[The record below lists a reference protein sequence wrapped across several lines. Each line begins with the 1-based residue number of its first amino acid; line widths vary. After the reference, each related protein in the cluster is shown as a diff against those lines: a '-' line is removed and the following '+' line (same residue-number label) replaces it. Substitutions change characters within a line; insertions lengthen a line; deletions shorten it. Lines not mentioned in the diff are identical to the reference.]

1 MRLRNITP
9 KSLFG
14 RMLAIILVPIILVQI
29 ISVTIFYERHWDWVS
44 RHMSKNL
51 AKDLGLLIDEL
62 GNTPSNDQRALSA
75 LRARQYFDIIFYW
88 LDGGI
93 LKPNQSFNIQ
103 FKNFRTA
110 LEARIKEPFY
120 LSTIDNSRQ
129 FYIDIQ
135 LANGIVR
142 MHINNKRL
150 FVPTGLTFIMW
161 SIGASVILFS
171 IAIIFLRGQVRPIL
185 RLANAAR
192 QIGFGREASNYN
204 IEGATEVR
212 IAGRAFQAMRH
223 RINKQISER
232 TSLLAG
238 VSHDLKTPLT
248 RMRLQLAMI
257 DTNQNIQMDFE
268 KELVELEKMID
279 GYLDFARN
287 DREEQMVDASLFKLL
302 QQAAKSSD
310 PNGKKIYIA
319 IPPDNLPIFPIQVQS
334 IRRALIN
341 LFTNAIRYAGKASVQ
356 IQIFDDHSE
365 IIIDDN
371 GPGIPR
377 DKREEVVLPF
387 TRLESSRN
395 SKTGGTGL
403 GLSIAKNAALTHGG
417 ELILED
423 SPLGGLRVRFLLPL

>member
-44 RHMSKNL
+44 RHMSKSL
-51 AKDLGLLIDEL
+51 AEDLGLLIDEL

-75 LRARQYFDIIFYW
+75 SRARQYFDIIFYW
-88 LDGGI
+88 LDKGI
-93 LKPNQSFNIQ
+93 LKPNQSFDLR
-103 FKNFRTA
+103 FKNFRAA
-110 LEARIKEPFY
+110 LQTRIKEPFY
-120 LSTIDNSRQ
+120 LSTIENSSQ
-129 FYIDIQ
+129 FYVDIQ

-142 MHINNKRL
+142 MNIDNKRL
-150 FVPTGLTFIMW
+150 FVPTGITFIIW
-161 SIGASVILFS
+161 SIGSSIILFS
-171 IAIIFLRGQVRPIL
+171 IAILFLRRQVRPII

-192 QIGFGREASNYN
+192 QIGFGREVSNYN
-204 IEGATEVR
+204 IEGATEIR
-212 IAGRAFQAMRH
+212 LAGRAFQAMRH

-248 RMRLQLAMI
+248 RMRLQLEML
-257 DTNQNIQMDFE
+257 DTNQDIKTDFE
-268 KELVELEKMID
+268 NELLELENMID
-279 GYLDFARN
+279 GYLEFTRN
-287 DREEQMVDASLFKLL
+287 DREEEMVDASLFKLL

-310 PNGKKIYIA
+310 PDGNYIFIA
-319 IPPDNLPIFPIQVQS
+319 SPPERLPVFPIQVQS

-341 LFTNAIRYAGKASVQ
+341 LLTNSIRYAGKTNVQ

-387 TRLESSRN
+387 TRLENSRN
-395 SKTGGTGL
+395 IKTGGTGL
-403 GLSIAKNAALTHGG
+403 GLSIAKNAALSHGG

>member
-29 ISVTIFYERHWDWVS
+29 ISVSIFYERHWDWVS

-62 GNTPSNDQRALSA
+62 GNEPSKDQRALSA
-75 LRARQYFDIIFYW
+75 VRARQYFDIIFYW
-88 LDGGI
+88 LEGGI
-93 LKPNQSFNIQ
+93 LKPNQSFNSK
-103 FKNFRTA
+103 FKNFRTS
-110 LEARIKEPFY
+110 LESQIKKPFY
-120 LSTIDNSRQ
+120 LSSIEDSRK
-129 FYIDIQ
+129 FYVDIQ

-142 MHINNKRL
+142 MNIDNKRL
-150 FVPTGLTFIMW
+150 FVPTGITFIIW
-161 SIGASVILFS
+161 SVGASVILFS

-192 QIGFGREASNYN
+192 QIGFGREVTDYN

-248 RMRLQLAMI
+248 RMRLQLAMMSNIEDIKTEFENEIIELENMI
-257 DTNQNIQMDFE
+257 DT
-268 KELVELEKMID
+268 
-279 GYLDFARN
+279 YLDFARN
-287 DREEQMVDASLFKLL
+287 DREEQMVDASIFKLL

-310 PNGKKIYIA
+310 PDGKRIHIS
-319 IPPDNLPIFPIQVQS
+319 IPPEKLPVFPIQVQS

-341 LFTNAIRYAGKASVQ
+341 LFTNAMRYAGKASAQ

-377 DKREEVVLPF
+377 DKRDEVTLPF
-387 TRLESSRN
+387 TRLDNSRN
-395 SKTGGTGL
+395 NKTGGTGL
-403 GLSIAKNAALTHGG
+403 GLSIAKNAALNHGG

-423 SPLGGLRVRFLLPL
+423 SPLGGLRIRLLLPL

>member
-1 MRLRNITP
+1 MRLRNVTP

-29 ISVTIFYERHWDWVS
+29 ISVSIFYERHWDWVS
-44 RHMSKNL
+44 RHMSKSL
-51 AKDLGLLIDEL
+51 AEDLGLLIDEL

-75 LRARQYFDIIFYW
+75 SRARQYFDIIFYW
-88 LDGGI
+88 LDKGI
-93 LKPNQSFNIQ
+93 LKPNQSFDLR
-103 FKNFRTA
+103 FKNFRAA
-110 LEARIKEPFY
+110 LQTRIKEPFY
-120 LSTIDNSRQ
+120 LSTIENSSQ
-129 FYIDIQ
+129 FYVDIQ

-142 MHINNKRL
+142 MNIDNKRL
-150 FVPTGLTFIMW
+150 FVPTGTTFIIW
-161 SIGASVILFS
+161 SVGSSIILFS
-171 IAIIFLRGQVRPIL
+171 IAIIFLRRQVRPII

-192 QIGFGREASNYN
+192 QIGFGREVSNYN
-204 IEGATEVR
+204 IEGATEIR
-212 IAGRAFQAMRH
+212 LAGRAFQSMRH

-248 RMRLQLAMI
+248 RMRLQLEML
-257 DTNQNIQMDFE
+257 DSNQDIKKDFE
-268 KELVELEKMID
+268 NELLELENMID
-279 GYLDFARN
+279 GYLEFARN
-287 DREEQMVDASLFKLL
+287 EREEEMVDASLFKLL

-310 PNGKKIYIA
+310 PDGKYIFIA
-319 IPPDNLPIFPIQVQS
+319 SPPEKLPIFPIQVQS

-341 LFTNAIRYAGKASVQ
+341 LLTNSTRYAGKTNVQ

-377 DKREEVVLPF
+377 DKRDEVVLPF
-387 TRLESSRN
+387 IRLENSRN
-395 SKTGGTGL
+395 TKTGGTGL
-403 GLSIAKNAALTHGG
+403 GLSIAKNAALSHGG

>member
-1 MRLRNITP
+1 MRLRDITP

-29 ISVTIFYERHWDWVS
+29 ISVSIFYERHWDWVS

-62 GNTPSNDQRALSA
+62 GNEPSKDQRALSDI
-75 LRARQYFDIIFYW
+75 RARQYFDIIFYW
-88 LDGGI
+88 LEGGI
-93 LKPNQSFNIQ
+93 LQPNQAIQ
-103 FKNFRTA
+103 PEFKNFRDS

-120 LSTIDNSRQ
+120 LSSLENSTQ
-129 FYIDIQ
+129 FYVDIQ
-135 LANGIVR
+135 LGNGIVR
-142 MHINNKRL
+142 MHIDNKRL
-150 FVPTGLTFIMW
+150 FVPTGITFIMW
-161 SIGASVILFS
+161 SVGASVILFS

-192 QIGFGREASNYN
+192 QIGFGRDVENFN

-248 RMRLQLAMI
+248 RMRLQLAVME
-257 DTNQNIQMDFE
+257 IQDETKVEFE
-268 KELVELEKMID
+268 QELKELEQMID
-279 GYLDFARN
+279 GYLEFARD

-302 QQAAKSSD
+302 QQAVKSSD
-310 PNGKKIYIA
+310 PSGKKINILV
-319 IPPDNLPIFPIQVQS
+319 PDDNIPIFPIQVQS

-341 LFTNAIRYAGKASVQ
+341 LLTNAIRYAGKATAQ

-377 DKREEVVLPF
+377 DKRDEVILPF
-387 TRLESSRN
+387 TRLENSRN

-403 GLSIAKNAALTHGG
+403 GLSIAKNSALNHGG

-423 SPLGGLRVRFLLPL
+423 SPLGGLRVRLLLPL

>member
-1 MRLRNITP
+1 MRLRNVTP

-29 ISVTIFYERHWDWVS
+29 ISVSIFYERHWDWVS
-44 RHMSKNL
+44 RHMSKSL
-51 AKDLGLLIDEL
+51 AEDLGLLIDEL

-75 LRARQYFDIIFYW
+75 SRARQYFDIIFYW
-88 LDGGI
+88 LDKGI
-93 LKPNQSFNIQ
+93 LKPNQSFDLR
-103 FKNFRTA
+103 FKNFRAA
-110 LEARIKEPFY
+110 LQTRIKEPFY
-120 LSTIDNSRQ
+120 LSTIENSSQ
-129 FYIDIQ
+129 FYVDIQ

-142 MHINNKRL
+142 MNIDNKRL
-150 FVPTGLTFIMW
+150 FVPTGITFIIW
-161 SIGASVILFS
+161 SIGSSIILFS
-171 IAIIFLRGQVRPIL
+171 IAILFLRRQVRPII

-192 QIGFGREASNYN
+192 QIGFGREVSNFN
-204 IEGATEVR
+204 IEGATEIR
-212 IAGRAFQAMRH
+212 LAGRAFQAMRH

-248 RMRLQLAMI
+248 RMRLQLEML
-257 DTNQNIQMDFE
+257 DSNQDIKTDFE
-268 KELVELEKMID
+268 NELLELENMID
-279 GYLDFARN
+279 GYLEFTRN
-287 DREEQMVDASLFKLL
+287 DREEEMVDASLFKLL

-310 PNGKKIYIA
+310 PDGKYIFIA
-319 IPPDNLPIFPIQVQS
+319 SPPERLPVFPIQVQS

-341 LFTNAIRYAGKASVQ
+341 LLTNSIRYAGKTNVQ

-387 TRLESSRN
+387 TRLENSRN
-395 SKTGGTGL
+395 IKTGGTGL
-403 GLSIAKNAALTHGG
+403 GLSIAKNAALSHGG

>member
-29 ISVTIFYERHWDWVS
+29 ISVSIFYERHWDWVS

-62 GNTPSNDQRALSA
+62 GNEPSKDQRALSA
-75 LRARQYFDIIFYW
+75 VRARQYFDIIFYW
-88 LDGGI
+88 LEGGI
-93 LKPNQSFNIQ
+93 LQPNQSFNSK
-103 FKNFRTA
+103 FKNFRIS
-110 LEARIKEPFY
+110 LETRIKEPFY
-120 LSTIDNSRQ
+120 LSTIDDSRQ
-129 FYIDIQ
+129 FYVDIQ

-142 MHINNKRL
+142 MNIDNKRL
-150 FVPTGLTFIMW
+150 FVPTGITFIIW
-161 SIGASVILFS
+161 SVGASVILFS

-192 QIGFGREASNYN
+192 QIGFGREVSNYN

-238 VSHDLKTPLT
+238 VGHDLKTPLT
-248 RMRLQLAMI
+248 RMRLQLAMM
-257 DTNQNIQMDFE
+257 NNIEDIKIDFE
-268 KELVELEKMID
+268 NEIIELENMID
-279 GYLDFARN
+279 AYLDFARN

-310 PNGKKIYIA
+310 PEGKKIYIS
-319 IPPDNLPIFPIQVQS
+319 IPPENLQVFPIQVQS

-341 LFTNAIRYAGKASVQ
+341 LFTNAIRYAGKANAQ

-377 DKREEVVLPF
+377 DKRDEVILPF
-387 TRLESSRN
+387 TRLDNSRN
-395 SKTGGTGL
+395 NKTGGTGL
-403 GLSIAKNAALTHGG
+403 GLSIAKNAALNHGG

-423 SPLGGLRVRFLLPL
+423 SPLGGLRVRLLLPL

>member
-1 MRLRNITP
+1 MRLRDITP

-29 ISVTIFYERHWDWVS
+29 ISVIIFYERHWDWVS

-51 AKDLGLLIDEL
+51 AKDVGLLIDEL
-62 GNTPSNDQRALSA
+62 GNKPSKDQRALSA
-75 LRARQYFDIIFYW
+75 IRARQYFDIIFYW
-88 LDGGI
+88 LEGGI
-93 LKPNQSFNIQ
+93 LQPNQIIEPQ
-103 FKNFRTA
+103 FKNFRNS
-110 LEARIKEPFY
+110 LQARIKEPFY
-120 LSTIDNSRQ
+120 LSTLENSRQ
-129 FYIDIQ
+129 FYVDIQ
-135 LANGIVR
+135 LGNGIVR
-142 MHINNKRL
+142 MHIDDKRL
-150 FVPTGLTFIMW
+150 FVPTALTFIMW

-192 QIGFGREASNYN
+192 QIGFGRDVDSFSV
-204 IEGATEVR
+204 EGATEVR

-232 TSLLAG
+232 TALLAG

-248 RMRLQLAMI
+248 RMRLQLAVMEI
-257 DTNQNIQMDFE
+257 QNDTKIEFE
-268 KELVELEKMID
+268 KELKELEEMID
-279 GYLDFARN
+279 GYLEFARD

-302 QQAAKSSD
+302 QQASKTSD
-310 PNGKKIYIA
+310 PSGDKINIL
-319 IPPDNLPIFPIQVQS
+319 PPNNNIPIFPIQVQS

-341 LFTNAIRYAGKASVQ
+341 LLTNAIRYAGKATAQ

-365 IIIDDN
+365 VIIDDN

-377 DKREEVVLPF
+377 DKRAEVVLPF
-387 TRLESSRN
+387 TRLENSRN

-403 GLSIAKNAALTHGG
+403 GLSIAKNSALNHGG

-423 SPLGGLRVRFLLPL
+423 SPLGGLRVRLLLPL

>member
-1 MRLRNITP
+1 MRLRNVTP

-29 ISVTIFYERHWDWVS
+29 ISVSIFYERHWDWVS

-51 AKDLGLLIDEL
+51 AEDLGLLIDEL

-75 LRARQYFDIIFYW
+75 SRARQYFDIIFYW
-88 LDGGI
+88 LDKGI
-93 LKPNQSFNIQ
+93 LKPNQSFDLR
-103 FKNFRTA
+103 FKNFRAA
-110 LEARIKEPFY
+110 LQTRIKEPFY
-120 LSTIDNSRQ
+120 LSTIENSSQ
-129 FYIDIQ
+129 FYVDIQ

-142 MHINNKRL
+142 MNIDNKRL
-150 FVPTGLTFIMW
+150 FVPTGITFIIW
-161 SIGASVILFS
+161 SIGSSIILFS
-171 IAIIFLRGQVRPIL
+171 IAILFLRRQVRPII

-192 QIGFGREASNYN
+192 QIGFGREVSNYN
-204 IEGATEVR
+204 IEGATEIR
-212 IAGRAFQAMRH
+212 LAGRAFQAMRH

-248 RMRLQLAMI
+248 RMRLQLEML
-257 DTNQNIQMDFE
+257 DTNQDIKTDFE
-268 KELVELEKMID
+268 NELLELENMID
-279 GYLDFARN
+279 GYLEFTRN
-287 DREEQMVDASLFKLL
+287 DREEEMVDASLFKLL

-310 PNGKKIYIA
+310 PDGNYIFIA
-319 IPPDNLPIFPIQVQS
+319 SPPERLPVFPIQVQS

-341 LFTNAIRYAGKASVQ
+341 LLTNSIRYAGKTNVQ

-387 TRLESSRN
+387 TRLENSRN
-395 SKTGGTGL
+395 IKTGGTGL
-403 GLSIAKNAALTHGG
+403 GLSIAKNAALSHGG

-423 SPLGGLRVRFLLPL
+423 SPFGGLRVRFLLPL

>member
-1 MRLRNITP
+1 MRLRNVTP

-29 ISVTIFYERHWDWVS
+29 ISVSIFYERHWDWVS
-44 RHMSKNL
+44 RHMSKSL
-51 AKDLGLLIDEL
+51 AEDLGLLIDEL

-75 LRARQYFDIIFYW
+75 SRARQYFDIIFYW
-88 LDGGI
+88 LDKGI
-93 LKPNQSFNIQ
+93 LKPNQSFDLR
-103 FKNFRTA
+103 FKNFRAA
-110 LEARIKEPFY
+110 LQTRIKEPFY
-120 LSTIDNSRQ
+120 LSTIENSSQ
-129 FYIDIQ
+129 FYVDIQ

-142 MHINNKRL
+142 MNIDNKRL
-150 FVPTGLTFIMW
+150 FVPTGITFIIW
-161 SIGASVILFS
+161 SIGSSIILFS
-171 IAIIFLRGQVRPIL
+171 IAILFLRRQVRPII

-192 QIGFGREASNYN
+192 QIGFGREVSNYN
-204 IEGATEVR
+204 IEGATEIR
-212 IAGRAFQAMRH
+212 LAGRAFQAMRH

-248 RMRLQLAMI
+248 RMRLQLEML
-257 DTNQNIQMDFE
+257 DTNQDIKTDFE
-268 KELVELEKMID
+268 NELLELENMID
-279 GYLDFARN
+279 GYLEFTRN
-287 DREEQMVDASLFKLL
+287 DREEEMVDASLFKLL

-310 PNGKKIYIA
+310 PDGNYIF
-319 IPPDNLPIFPIQVQS
+319 ITSPPERLPVFPIQVQS

-341 LFTNAIRYAGKASVQ
+341 LLTNSIRYAGKTNVQ

-387 TRLESSRN
+387 TRLENSRN
-395 SKTGGTGL
+395 IKTGGTGL
-403 GLSIAKNAALTHGG
+403 GLSIAKNAALSHGG

>member
-1 MRLRNITP
+1 MRLRDITP

-29 ISVTIFYERHWDWVS
+29 ISVSIFYERHWDWVS

-62 GNTPSNDQRALSA
+62 GNEPSKDQRALSA
-75 LRARQYFDIIFYW
+75 IRARQYFDIIFYW

-93 LKPNQSFNIQ
+93 LQPNQIIEPQ
-103 FKNFRTA
+103 FKNFRNS
-110 LEARIKEPFY
+110 LQARIKEPFY
-120 LSTIDNSRQ
+120 LSTIENSRQ
-129 FYIDIQ
+129 FYVDIQ
-135 LANGIVR
+135 LGNGIVR
-142 MHINNKRL
+142 MNIDNKRL
-150 FVPTGLTFIMW
+150 FVPTGITFIMW

-171 IAIIFLRGQVRPIL
+171 IAIIFLRGQVMPIL

-192 QIGFGREASNYN
+192 QIGFGRDVDSFS

-248 RMRLQLAMI
+248 RMRLQLAVMEI
-257 DTNQNIQMDFE
+257 EDDTKIEFE
-268 KELVELEKMID
+268 KELLELEEMID
-279 GYLDFARN
+279 GYLEFARD

-302 QQAAKSSD
+302 QQASITSD
-310 PNGKKIYIA
+310 PSGDKINIL
-319 IPPDNLPIFPIQVQS
+319 PPNDNIPIFPIQVQS
-334 IRRALIN
+334 IRRALTN
-341 LFTNAIRYAGKASVQ
+341 LLTNAIRYAGKATAQ

-377 DKREEVVLPF
+377 DKRAEVILPF
-387 TRLESSRN
+387 TRLENSRN

-403 GLSIAKNAALTHGG
+403 GLSIAKNSALNHGG

-423 SPLGGLRVRFLLPL
+423 SPLGGLRVRLLLPL

>member
-1 MRLRNITP
+1 MRLRDITP

-29 ISVTIFYERHWDWVS
+29 ISVIIFYERHWDWVS

-51 AKDLGLLIDEL
+51 AKDVGLLIDEL
-62 GNTPSNDQRALSA
+62 GNEPSKDQRALSA
-75 LRARQYFDIIFYW
+75 IRARQYFDIIFYW
-88 LDGGI
+88 LEGGI
-93 LKPNQSFNIQ
+93 LQPNQIIEPQ
-103 FKNFRTA
+103 FKNFRNS
-110 LEARIKEPFY
+110 LQARIKEPFY
-120 LSTIDNSRQ
+120 LSTLENSRQ
-129 FYIDIQ
+129 FYVDIQ
-135 LANGIVR
+135 LGNGIVR
-142 MHINNKRL
+142 MHIDDKRL
-150 FVPTGLTFIMW
+150 FVPTALTFIMW

-192 QIGFGREASNYN
+192 QIGFGRDVDSFSV
-204 IEGATEVR
+204 EGATEVR

-232 TSLLAG
+232 TALLAG

-248 RMRLQLAMI
+248 RMRLQLAVMEI
-257 DTNQNIQMDFE
+257 QNDTKIEFE
-268 KELVELEKMID
+268 KELKELEEMID
-279 GYLDFARN
+279 GYLEFARD

-302 QQAAKSSD
+302 QQASKTSD
-310 PNGKKIYIA
+310 PTGDKINILPPNNN
-319 IPPDNLPIFPIQVQS
+319 IPVFPVQVQS

-341 LFTNAIRYAGKASVQ
+341 LLTNAIRYAGKATAQ

-365 IIIDDN
+365 VIIDDN

-377 DKREEVVLPF
+377 DKRAEVILPF
-387 TRLESSRN
+387 TRLENSRN

-403 GLSIAKNAALTHGG
+403 GLSIAKNSALNHGG

-423 SPLGGLRVRFLLPL
+423 SPLGGLRVRLLLPL

>member
-1 MRLRNITP
+1 MRLRDITP

-29 ISVTIFYERHWDWVS
+29 ISVIIFYERHWDWVS

-51 AKDLGLLIDEL
+51 AKDVGLLIDEL
-62 GNTPSNDQRALSA
+62 GNEPSKDQRALSA
-75 LRARQYFDIIFYW
+75 IRARQYFDIIFYW
-88 LDGGI
+88 LEGGI
-93 LKPNQSFNIQ
+93 LQPNQVIEPQ
-103 FKNFRTA
+103 FINFRNS
-110 LEARIKEPFY
+110 LQARIREPFY
-120 LSTIDNSRQ
+120 LSTLENSRQ
-129 FYIDIQ
+129 FYVDIQ
-135 LANGIVR
+135 LGNGIVR
-142 MHINNKRL
+142 MHIDDKRL
-150 FVPTGLTFIMW
+150 FVPTALTFIMW

-192 QIGFGREASNYN
+192 QIGFGRDVDSFSV
-204 IEGATEVR
+204 EGATEVR

-232 TSLLAG
+232 TALLAG

-248 RMRLQLAMI
+248 RMRLQLAVMEI
-257 DTNQNIQMDFE
+257 QNDTKIEFE
-268 KELVELEKMID
+268 KELKELEEMID
-279 GYLDFARN
+279 GYLEFARD

-302 QQAAKSSD
+302 QQASKTSD
-310 PNGKKIYIA
+310 PSGEKINIL
-319 IPPDNLPIFPIQVQS
+319 PPNNNIPIFPVQVQS

-341 LFTNAIRYAGKASVQ
+341 LLTNAIRYAGKATAQ

-365 IIIDDN
+365 VIIDDN

-377 DKREEVVLPF
+377 DKRAEVVLPF
-387 TRLESSRN
+387 TRLENSRN

-403 GLSIAKNAALTHGG
+403 GLSIAKNSALNHGG

-423 SPLGGLRVRFLLPL
+423 SPLGGLRVRLLLPL

>member
-1 MRLRNITP
+1 MRLRNVTP

-29 ISVTIFYERHWDWVS
+29 ISVSIFYERHWDWVS
-44 RHMSKNL
+44 RHMSKSL
-51 AKDLGLLIDEL
+51 AEDLGLLIDEL

-75 LRARQYFDIIFYW
+75 SRARQYFDIIFYW
-88 LDGGI
+88 LDKGI
-93 LKPNQSFNIQ
+93 LKPNQSFDIR
-103 FKNFRTA
+103 FKNFRAA
-110 LEARIKEPFY
+110 LQTRIKEPFY
-120 LSTIDNSRQ
+120 LSTIENSSQ
-129 FYIDIQ
+129 FYVDIQ

-142 MHINNKRL
+142 MNIDNKRL
-150 FVPTGLTFIMW
+150 FVPTGITFIIW
-161 SIGASVILFS
+161 SIGSSIILFS
-171 IAIIFLRGQVRPIL
+171 IAILFLRRQVRPII

-192 QIGFGREASNYN
+192 QIGFGREVSNYN
-204 IEGATEVR
+204 IEGATEIR
-212 IAGRAFQAMRH
+212 LAGRAFQAMRH

-248 RMRLQLAMI
+248 RMRLQLEML
-257 DTNQNIQMDFE
+257 DTNQDIKTDFE
-268 KELVELEKMID
+268 NELLELENMID
-279 GYLDFARN
+279 GYLEFTRN
-287 DREEQMVDASLFKLL
+287 DREEEMVDASLFKLL

-310 PNGKKIYIA
+310 PDGNYIFIA
-319 IPPDNLPIFPIQVQS
+319 SPPERLPVFPIQVQS

-341 LFTNAIRYAGKASVQ
+341 LLTNSIRYAGKTNVQ

-387 TRLESSRN
+387 TRLENSRN
-395 SKTGGTGL
+395 IKTGGTGL
-403 GLSIAKNAALTHGG
+403 GLSIAKNAALSHGG

>member
-1 MRLRNITP
+1 MRLRDITP

-29 ISVTIFYERHWDWVS
+29 ISVSIFYERHWDWVS

-62 GNTPSNDQRALSA
+62 GNEPSKDQRALSA
-75 LRARQYFDIIFYW
+75 IRARQYFDIIFYW
-88 LDGGI
+88 LEGGI
-93 LKPNQSFNIQ
+93 LQPNQIIEPQ
-103 FKNFRTA
+103 FKNFRNS
-110 LEARIKEPFY
+110 LQARIKEPFY
-120 LSTIDNSRQ
+120 LSTIENSRQ
-129 FYIDIQ
+129 FYVDIQ
-135 LANGIVR
+135 LGNGIVR
-142 MHINNKRL
+142 MNIDNKRL
-150 FVPTGLTFIMW
+150 FVPTGITFIMW

-192 QIGFGREASNYN
+192 QIGFGRDVDSFS
-204 IEGATEVR
+204 IEGATEIR

-248 RMRLQLAMI
+248 RMRLQLAVVEI
-257 DTNQNIQMDFE
+257 EDDTKIEFE
-268 KELVELEKMID
+268 KELLELEEMID
-279 GYLDFARN
+279 GYLEFARD

-302 QQAAKSSD
+302 QQASITSD
-310 PNGKKIYIA
+310 PSGDKINIL
-319 IPPDNLPIFPIQVQS
+319 PPNDNIPIFPIQVQS
-334 IRRALIN
+334 IRRALTN
-341 LFTNAIRYAGKASVQ
+341 LLTNAIRYAGKATAQ

-377 DKREEVVLPF
+377 DKRAEVILPF
-387 TRLESSRN
+387 TRLENSRN

-403 GLSIAKNAALTHGG
+403 GLSIAKNSALNHGG

-423 SPLGGLRVRFLLPL
+423 SPLGGLRVRLLLPL

>member
-129 FYIDIQ
+129 FYVDIQ

-142 MHINNKRL
+142 MNINNKRL

-192 QIGFGREASNYN
+192 QIGFGREVSNYN

-257 DTNQNIQMDFE
+257 DTDQNIQVDFE
-268 KELVELEKMID
+268 NELIELEKMID
-279 GYLDFARN
+279 GYLEFARN
-287 DREEQMVDASLFKLL
+287 EREEQMVDASLFKLL

-310 PNGKKIYIA
+310 PDGQKIYIA
-319 IPPDNLPIFPIQVQS
+319 IPPDNLPVFPIQVQS

-341 LFTNAIRYAGKASVQ
+341 LFTNAIRYAGTANVQ
-356 IQIFDDHSE
+356 IQVFDDHSE

>member
-1 MRLRNITP
+1 MRLRDITP

-29 ISVTIFYERHWDWVS
+29 ISVIIFYERHWDWVS

-51 AKDLGLLIDEL
+51 AKDVGLLIDEL
-62 GNTPSNDQRALSA
+62 GNEPSKDQRALSA
-75 LRARQYFDIIFYW
+75 IRARQYFDIIFYW

-93 LKPNQSFNIQ
+93 LQPNQIIEPE
-103 FKNFRTA
+103 FKNFRNS
-110 LEARIKEPFY
+110 LQARIKEPFY
-120 LSTIDNSRQ
+120 LSTLENSRQ
-129 FYIDIQ
+129 FYVDIQ
-135 LANGIVR
+135 LGNGIVR
-142 MHINNKRL
+142 MHIDNKRL
-150 FVPTGLTFIMW
+150 FVPTALTFIMW

-171 IAIIFLRGQVRPIL
+171 IAIIFLRRQVRPIL

-192 QIGFGREASNYN
+192 QIGFGRDVDSFSV
-204 IEGATEVR
+204 EGATEVR

-232 TSLLAG
+232 TALLAG

-248 RMRLQLAMI
+248 RMRLQLAVMEI
-257 DTNQNIQMDFE
+257 QNNTKIEFE
-268 KELVELEKMID
+268 NELKVLEEMID
-279 GYLDFARN
+279 GYLEFARD
-287 DREEQMVDASLFKLL
+287 DREEQMVDASIFKLL
-302 QQAAKSSD
+302 QQASKTSD
-310 PNGKKIYIA
+310 PSGDKINIL
-319 IPPDNLPIFPIQVQS
+319 PPNNNIPIFPVQVQS
-334 IRRALIN
+334 IRRALTN
-341 LFTNAIRYAGKASVQ
+341 LLTNAIRYAGKATAQ

-377 DKREEVVLPF
+377 DKRAEVILPF
-387 TRLESSRN
+387 TRLENSRN

-403 GLSIAKNAALTHGG
+403 GLSIANNSALNHGG

-423 SPLGGLRVRFLLPL
+423 SPLGGLRVRLLLPL

>member
-1 MRLRNITP
+1 MRLRDITP

-29 ISVTIFYERHWDWVS
+29 ISVSIFYERHWDWVS

-62 GNTPSNDQRALSA
+62 GNEPSKDQRALSA
-75 LRARQYFDIIFYW
+75 IRARQYFDIIFYW
-88 LDGGI
+88 LEGGI
-93 LKPNQSFNIQ
+93 LQPNQIIEPQ
-103 FKNFRTA
+103 FKNFRNS
-110 LEARIKEPFY
+110 LQARIKEPFY
-120 LSTIDNSRQ
+120 LSTIENSRQ
-129 FYIDIQ
+129 FYVDIQ
-135 LANGIVR
+135 LGNGIVR
-142 MHINNKRL
+142 MNIDNKRL
-150 FVPTGLTFIMW
+150 FVPTGITFIMW

-192 QIGFGREASNYN
+192 QIGFGRDVDSFS
-204 IEGATEVR
+204 IEGATEIR

-248 RMRLQLAMI
+248 RMRLQLAVI
-257 DTNQNIQMDFE
+257 EIEDDAKIEFE
-268 KELVELEKMID
+268 KELLELEEMID
-279 GYLDFARN
+279 GYLEFARD

-302 QQAAKSSD
+302 QQASITSD
-310 PNGKKIYIA
+310 PSGDKINIL
-319 IPPDNLPIFPIQVQS
+319 PPNDNIPIFPIQVQS
-334 IRRALIN
+334 IRRALTN
-341 LFTNAIRYAGKASVQ
+341 LLTNAIRYAGKATAQ

-377 DKREEVVLPF
+377 DKRAEVILPF
-387 TRLESSRN
+387 TRLENSRN

-403 GLSIAKNAALTHGG
+403 GLSIAKNSALNHGG

-423 SPLGGLRVRFLLPL
+423 SPLGGLRVRLLLPL

>member
-1 MRLRNITP
+1 
-9 KSLFG
+9 
-14 RMLAIILVPIILVQI
+14 
-29 ISVTIFYERHWDWVS
+29 
-44 RHMSKNL
+44 
-51 AKDLGLLIDEL
+51 
-62 GNTPSNDQRALSA
+62 
-75 LRARQYFDIIFYW
+75 
-88 LDGGI
+88 
-93 LKPNQSFNIQ
+93 
-103 FKNFRTA
+103 
-110 LEARIKEPFY
+110 
-120 LSTIDNSRQ
+120 
-129 FYIDIQ
+129 
-135 LANGIVR
+135 
-142 MHINNKRL
+142 
-150 FVPTGLTFIMW
+150 MW
-161 SIGASVILFS
+161 SVGASVILFS

-192 QIGFGREASNYN
+192 QIGFGREVTDYN

-248 RMRLQLAMI
+248 RMRLQLAMMS
-257 DTNQNIQMDFE
+257 NIEDIKTEFE
-268 KELVELEKMID
+268 NEIIELENMID
-279 GYLDFARN
+279 AYLDFARN

-310 PNGKKIYIA
+310 PDGKQIHIS
-319 IPPDNLPIFPIQVQS
+319 IPPENLPVFPIQVQS

-341 LFTNAIRYAGKASVQ
+341 LFTNAIRYAGKASAQ

-387 TRLESSRN
+387 TRLDNSRN
-395 SKTGGTGL
+395 NKTGGTGL
-403 GLSIAKNAALTHGG
+403 GLSIAKNAVLNHGG

-423 SPLGGLRVRFLLPL
+423 SPLGGLRIRLLLPL

>member
-44 RHMSKNL
+44 RHMSENL

-93 LKPNQSFNIQ
+93 LKPNQSFNIR
-103 FKNFRTA
+103 FKNFRKA

-257 DTNQNIQMDFE
+257 DTNQNIQIDFE

>member
-1 MRLRNITP
+1 MRLRNVTP

-29 ISVTIFYERHWDWVS
+29 ISVSIFYERHWDWVS
-44 RHMSKNL
+44 RHMSKSL
-51 AKDLGLLIDEL
+51 AEDLGLLIDEL

-75 LRARQYFDIIFYW
+75 SRARQYFDIIFYW
-88 LDGGI
+88 LDKGI
-93 LKPNQSFNIQ
+93 LKPNQSFDLR
-103 FKNFRTA
+103 FKNFRAA
-110 LEARIKEPFY
+110 LQTRIKEPFY
-120 LSTIDNSRQ
+120 LSTIENSSQ
-129 FYIDIQ
+129 FYVDIQ

-142 MHINNKRL
+142 MNIDNKRL
-150 FVPTGLTFIMW
+150 FVPTGITFIIW
-161 SIGASVILFS
+161 SIGSSIILFS
-171 IAIIFLRGQVRPIL
+171 IAILFLRRQVRPII

-192 QIGFGREASNYN
+192 QIGFGREVSNYN
-204 IEGATEVR
+204 IEGATEIR
-212 IAGRAFQAMRH
+212 LAGRAFQAMRH

-248 RMRLQLAMI
+248 RMRLQLEML
-257 DTNQNIQMDFE
+257 DSNQDIKTDFE
-268 KELVELEKMID
+268 NELLELENMID
-279 GYLDFARN
+279 GYLEFTRN
-287 DREEQMVDASLFKLL
+287 DREEEMVDASLFKLL

-310 PNGKKIYIA
+310 PDGNYIFIA
-319 IPPDNLPIFPIQVQS
+319 SPPERLPIFPIQVQS

-341 LFTNAIRYAGKASVQ
+341 LLTNSIRYAGKTNVQ

-387 TRLESSRN
+387 TRLENSRN
-395 SKTGGTGL
+395 IKTGGTGL
-403 GLSIAKNAALTHGG
+403 GLSIAKNAALSHGG

>member
-1 MRLRNITP
+1 MRLRDITP

-29 ISVTIFYERHWDWVS
+29 ISVSIFYERHWDWVS

-62 GNTPSNDQRALSA
+62 GNEPSKDQRALSA
-75 LRARQYFDIIFYW
+75 IRARQYFDIIFYW
-88 LDGGI
+88 LEGGI
-93 LKPNQSFNIQ
+93 LQPNQTIEPQ
-103 FKNFRTA
+103 FKNFRNS
-110 LEARIKEPFY
+110 LQARIKEPFY
-120 LSTIDNSRQ
+120 LSTIENSRQ
-129 FYIDIQ
+129 FYVDIQ
-135 LANGIVR
+135 LGNGIVR
-142 MHINNKRL
+142 MNIDNKRL
-150 FVPTGLTFIMW
+150 FVPTGITFIMW

-192 QIGFGREASNYN
+192 QIGFGRDVDNFN

-212 IAGRAFQAMRH
+212 IAGRAFQAMKH

-248 RMRLQLAMI
+248 RMRLQLAIMEI
-257 DTNQNIQMDFE
+257 NYDTKVEFE
-268 KELVELEKMID
+268 KELLELEEMID
-279 GYLDFARN
+279 GYLQFARD

-302 QQAAKSSD
+302 QQASKTSD
-310 PNGKKIYIA
+310 PSGDKINI
-319 IPPDNLPIFPIQVQS
+319 IPPNDNIPIFPIQVQS
-334 IRRALIN
+334 IRRALTN
-341 LFTNAIRYAGKASVQ
+341 LLTNAIRYAGKATAQ

-377 DKREEVVLPF
+377 DKRAEVILPF
-387 TRLESSRN
+387 TRLENSRN

-403 GLSIAKNAALTHGG
+403 GLSIAKNSALNHGG

-423 SPLGGLRVRFLLPL
+423 SPLGGLRVRLLLPL

>member
-75 LRARQYFDIIFYW
+75 VRARQYFDIIFYW

-93 LKPNQSFNIQ
+93 LKPNQSFNIR
-103 FKNFRTA
+103 FKSFRTA
-110 LEARIKEPFY
+110 LETRIKEPFY

-129 FYIDIQ
+129 FYVDIQ

-150 FVPTGLTFIMW
+150 FVPTGITFIMW
-161 SIGASVILFS
+161 SVGASVILFS

-192 QIGFGREASNYN
+192 QIGFGREVSNYN
-204 IEGATEVR
+204 VEGATEVR

-257 DTNQNIQMDFE
+257 ETNQNIQVDFE
-268 KELVELEKMID
+268 NELVELEKMID
-279 GYLDFARN
+279 GYLEFARN
-287 DREEQMVDASLFKLL
+287 EREEQMVDASLFKLL

-310 PNGKKIYIA
+310 PDGKKIFIA
-319 IPPDNLPIFPIQVQS
+319 IPPDNLPVFPIQVQS

-341 LFTNAIRYAGKASVQ
+341 LFTNAIRYAGKANVK

>member
-1 MRLRNITP
+1 MRLRDITP

-29 ISVTIFYERHWDWVS
+29 ISVSIFYERHWDWVS

-62 GNTPSNDQRALSA
+62 GNEPSKDQRALSA
-75 LRARQYFDIIFYW
+75 IRARQYFDIIFYW
-88 LDGGI
+88 LEGGI
-93 LKPNQSFNIQ
+93 LQPNQIIEPQ
-103 FKNFRTA
+103 FKNFRNS
-110 LEARIKEPFY
+110 LQARIKEPFY
-120 LSTIDNSRQ
+120 LSTIENSRQ
-129 FYIDIQ
+129 FYVDIQ
-135 LANGIVR
+135 LGNGIVR
-142 MHINNKRL
+142 MNIDNKRL
-150 FVPTGLTFIMW
+150 FVPTGITFIMW

-192 QIGFGREASNYN
+192 QIGFGRDVDSFSV
-204 IEGATEVR
+204 EGATEVR

-248 RMRLQLAMI
+248 RMRLQLAVI
-257 DTNQNIQMDFE
+257 EIEDDTKIEFE
-268 KELVELEKMID
+268 KELLELEEMID
-279 GYLDFARN
+279 GYLEFARD

-302 QQAAKSSD
+302 QQASITSD
-310 PNGKKIYIA
+310 PSGDKINIL
-319 IPPDNLPIFPIQVQS
+319 PPNDNIPIFPIQVQS
-334 IRRALIN
+334 IRRALTN
-341 LFTNAIRYAGKASVQ
+341 LLTNAIRYAGKATAQ

-377 DKREEVVLPF
+377 DKRAEVILPF
-387 TRLESSRN
+387 TRLENSRN

-403 GLSIAKNAALTHGG
+403 GLSIAKNSALNHGG

-423 SPLGGLRVRFLLPL
+423 SPLGGLRVRLLLPL

>member
-1 MRLRNITP
+1 MNI
-9 KSLFG
+9 
-14 RMLAIILVPIILVQI
+14 
-29 ISVTIFYERHWDWVS
+29 D
-44 RHMSKNL
+44 
-51 AKDLGLLIDEL
+51 
-62 GNTPSNDQRALSA
+62 
-75 LRARQYFDIIFYW
+75 
-88 LDGGI
+88 
-93 LKPNQSFNIQ
+93 
-103 FKNFRTA
+103 
-110 LEARIKEPFY
+110 
-120 LSTIDNSRQ
+120 
-129 FYIDIQ
+129 
-135 LANGIVR
+135 
-142 MHINNKRL
+142 NKRL
-150 FVPTGLTFIMW
+150 FVPTGITFIMW
-161 SIGASVILFS
+161 SVGASVILFS

-192 QIGFGREASNYN
+192 QIGFGREVSNYN

-248 RMRLQLAMI
+248 RMRLQLAMM
-257 DTNQNIQMDFE
+257 DNIEDIKVDFE
-268 KELVELEKMID
+268 NEIIELENMID
-279 GYLDFARN
+279 AYLDFARN

-310 PNGKKIYIA
+310 PDGKKIHID
-319 IPPDNLPIFPIQVQS
+319 IPPENLAVFPIQVQS

-341 LFTNAIRYAGKASVQ
+341 LFTNAIRYAGKANAQ

-377 DKREEVVLPF
+377 DKRDEVVLPF
-387 TRLESSRN
+387 TRLDNSRN
-395 SKTGGTGL
+395 NKTGGTGL
-403 GLSIAKNAALTHGG
+403 GLSIAKNAALNHGG

-423 SPLGGLRVRFLLPL
+423 SPLGGLRVRLLLPL

>member
-75 LRARQYFDIIFYW
+75 VRARQYFDIIFYW

-93 LKPNQSFNIQ
+93 LKPNQSVNIRFQ
-103 FKNFRTA
+103 NFRAA
-110 LEARIKEPFY
+110 LETRIKEPFY
-120 LSTIDNSRQ
+120 LSTKDNSRQ
-129 FYIDIQ
+129 FYVDIQ

-142 MHINNKRL
+142 MHISNKRL
-150 FVPTGLTFIMW
+150 FVPTGITFIMW

-192 QIGFGREASNYN
+192 QIGFGREVSNYN

-223 RINKQISER
+223 RINKQIAER

-257 DTNQNIQMDFE
+257 DTNQNIQIDFE
-268 KELVELEKMID
+268 NELIELEKMID

-319 IPPDNLPIFPIQVQS
+319 IPPDNLPVFPIQVQS

-341 LFTNAIRYAGKASVQ
+341 LFTNAIRYAGKANVQ

-387 TRLESSRN
+387 TRLENSRN

-417 ELILED
+417 ELILEE

>member
-1 MRLRNITP
+1 MRLRDITP

-29 ISVTIFYERHWDWVS
+29 ISVIIFYERHWDWVS

-51 AKDLGLLIDEL
+51 AKDVGLLIDEL
-62 GNTPSNDQRALSA
+62 GNEPSKDQRALSA
-75 LRARQYFDIIFYW
+75 IRARQYFDIIFYW
-88 LDGGI
+88 LEGGI
-93 LKPNQSFNIQ
+93 LQPNQIIEPQ
-103 FKNFRTA
+103 FKNFRNS
-110 LEARIKEPFY
+110 LQARIKEPFY
-120 LSTIDNSRQ
+120 LSTLENSRQ
-129 FYIDIQ
+129 FYVDIQ
-135 LANGIVR
+135 LGNGIVR
-142 MHINNKRL
+142 MHIDDKRL
-150 FVPTGLTFIMW
+150 FVPTALTFIMW

-192 QIGFGREASNYN
+192 QIGFGRDVDSFSV
-204 IEGATEVR
+204 EGATEVR

-232 TSLLAG
+232 TALLAG

-248 RMRLQLAMI
+248 RMRLQLAVMEI
-257 DTNQNIQMDFE
+257 QNETKIEFE
-268 KELVELEKMID
+268 KELKELEEMID
-279 GYLDFARN
+279 GYLEFARD

-302 QQAAKSSD
+302 QQASKTSD
-310 PNGKKIYIA
+310 PSGDKINIL
-319 IPPDNLPIFPIQVQS
+319 PPNNNIPIFPVQVQS

-341 LFTNAIRYAGKASVQ
+341 LLTNAIRYAGKATAQ

-365 IIIDDN
+365 VIIDDN

-377 DKREEVVLPF
+377 DKRAEVVLPF
-387 TRLESSRN
+387 TRLENSRN

-403 GLSIAKNAALTHGG
+403 GLSIAKNSALNHGG
-417 ELILED
+417 
-423 SPLGGLRVRFLLPL
+423 S

>member
-1 MRLRNITP
+1 MRLRNVTP

-14 RMLAIILVPIILVQI
+14 RMLAIILVPMILVQI
-29 ISVTIFYERHWDWVS
+29 ISVSIFYERHWDWVS
-44 RHMSKNL
+44 RHMSKSL
-51 AKDLGLLIDEL
+51 AEDLGLLIYEL
-62 GNTPSNDQRALSA
+62 GNTPSKDQRALSA
-75 LRARQYFDIIFYW
+75 SRARQYFDIIFYW
-88 LDGGI
+88 LDKGI
-93 LKPNQSFNIQ
+93 LKPNQSFDLR

-110 LEARIKEPFY
+110 LQTRIKEPFY
-120 LSTIDNSRQ
+120 LSKIENSSQ
-129 FYIDIQ
+129 FYVDIQ

-142 MHINNKRL
+142 MNIDNKRL
-150 FVPTGLTFIMW
+150 FVPTGTTFIIW
-161 SIGASVILFS
+161 SVGSSIILFS
-171 IAIIFLRGQVRPIL
+171 IAIIFLRRQVRPII

-192 QIGFGREASNYN
+192 QIGFGREVSNYN
-204 IEGATEVR
+204 IEGATEIR
-212 IAGRAFQAMRH
+212 LAGRAFQSMRH

-248 RMRLQLAMI
+248 RMRLQLEML
-257 DTNQNIQMDFE
+257 DSNQDIKKDFE
-268 KELVELEKMID
+268 NELLELENMID
-279 GYLDFARN
+279 GYLEFARN
-287 DREEQMVDASLFKLL
+287 EREEEMVDASLFKLL

-310 PNGKKIYIA
+310 PDGKYIFIA
-319 IPPDNLPIFPIQVQS
+319 SPPEKLPIFPIQVQS

-341 LFTNAIRYAGKASVQ
+341 LLTNSTRYAGKTNVQ

-377 DKREEVVLPF
+377 DKRDEVVLPF
-387 TRLESSRN
+387 IRLENSRN
-395 SKTGGTGL
+395 TKTGGTGL
-403 GLSIAKNAALTHGG
+403 GLSIAKNAALSHGG

>member
-1 MRLRNITP
+1 MRLRDITP

-14 RMLAIILVPIILVQI
+14 RMLAIILAPIILVQI

-51 AKDLGLLIDEL
+51 AKDVGLLIDEL
-62 GNTPSNDQRALSA
+62 GNEPSKDQRALSA
-75 LRARQYFDIIFYW
+75 IRARQYFDIIFYW

-93 LKPNQSFNIQ
+93 LQPNQIIEPE
-103 FKNFRTA
+103 FKNFRNS
-110 LEARIKEPFY
+110 LQARIKEPFY
-120 LSTIDNSRQ
+120 LSTLENSRQ
-129 FYIDIQ
+129 FYVDIQ
-135 LANGIVR
+135 LGNGIVR
-142 MHINNKRL
+142 MHIDNKRL
-150 FVPTGLTFIMW
+150 FVPTALTFIMW

-171 IAIIFLRGQVRPIL
+171 IAIIFLRRQVRPIL

-192 QIGFGREASNYN
+192 QIGFGRDVDSFSV
-204 IEGATEVR
+204 EGATEVR

-232 TSLLAG
+232 TALLAG

-248 RMRLQLAMI
+248 RMRLQLAVMEI
-257 DTNQNIQMDFE
+257 QNNTKIEFE
-268 KELVELEKMID
+268 KELKELEEMID
-279 GYLDFARN
+279 GYLEFARD
-287 DREEQMVDASLFKLL
+287 DREEQMVDASIFKLL
-302 QQAAKSSD
+302 QQASKTSD
-310 PNGKKIYIA
+310 PSGDKINIL
-319 IPPDNLPIFPIQVQS
+319 PPNNNIPIFPVQVQS
-334 IRRALIN
+334 IRRALTN
-341 LFTNAIRYAGKASVQ
+341 LLTNAIRYAGKATAQ

-377 DKREEVVLPF
+377 DKRAEVILPF
-387 TRLESSRN
+387 TRLENSRN

-403 GLSIAKNAALTHGG
+403 GLSIANNSALNHGG

-423 SPLGGLRVRFLLPL
+423 SPLGGLRVRLLLPL

>member
-1 MRLRNITP
+1 MNI
-9 KSLFG
+9 
-14 RMLAIILVPIILVQI
+14 
-29 ISVTIFYERHWDWVS
+29 D
-44 RHMSKNL
+44 
-51 AKDLGLLIDEL
+51 
-62 GNTPSNDQRALSA
+62 
-75 LRARQYFDIIFYW
+75 
-88 LDGGI
+88 
-93 LKPNQSFNIQ
+93 
-103 FKNFRTA
+103 
-110 LEARIKEPFY
+110 
-120 LSTIDNSRQ
+120 
-129 FYIDIQ
+129 
-135 LANGIVR
+135 
-142 MHINNKRL
+142 NKRL
-150 FVPTGLTFIMW
+150 FVPTGITFIMW
-161 SIGASVILFS
+161 SVGASVILFS

-192 QIGFGREASNYN
+192 QIGFGREVTDYN

-248 RMRLQLAMI
+248 RMRLQLAMMS
-257 DTNQNIQMDFE
+257 NIEDIKTEFE
-268 KELVELEKMID
+268 NEIIELENMID
-279 GYLDFARN
+279 AYLDFARN

-310 PNGKKIYIA
+310 PDGRQIHIS
-319 IPPDNLPIFPIQVQS
+319 IPPENLPVFPIQVQS

-341 LFTNAIRYAGKASVQ
+341 LFTNAMRYAGKASAQ

-387 TRLESSRN
+387 TRLDNSRN
-395 SKTGGTGL
+395 NKTGGTGL
-403 GLSIAKNAALTHGG
+403 GLSIAKNAVLNHGG

-423 SPLGGLRVRFLLPL
+423 SPLGGLRIRLLLPL

>member
-29 ISVTIFYERHWDWVS
+29 ISVSIFYERHWDWVS

-62 GNTPSNDQRALSA
+62 GNEPSKDQRALSA
-75 LRARQYFDIIFYW
+75 VRARQYFDIIFYW

-93 LKPNQSFNIQ
+93 LKPNQSFNSK
-103 FKNFRTA
+103 FKNFRTS
-110 LEARIKEPFY
+110 LESRIKKPFY
-120 LSTIDNSRQ
+120 LSSIEDSTK
-129 FYIDIQ
+129 FYVDIQ

-142 MHINNKRL
+142 MNIDNKRL
-150 FVPTGLTFIMW
+150 FVPTGITFIMW
-161 SIGASVILFS
+161 SVGASVILFS

-185 RLANAAR
+185 KLANAAR
-192 QIGFGREASNYN
+192 QIGFGREVTDYN

-248 RMRLQLAMI
+248 RMRLQLAMMSNIEDIKTEFENEIIELENMI
-257 DTNQNIQMDFE
+257 DT
-268 KELVELEKMID
+268 
-279 GYLDFARN
+279 YLDFARN

-310 PNGKKIYIA
+310 PDGKQIHIS
-319 IPPDNLPIFPIQVQS
+319 IPPENLPVFPIQVQS

-341 LFTNAIRYAGKASVQ
+341 LFTNAMRYAGKASAQ

-387 TRLESSRN
+387 TRLDNSRN
-395 SKTGGTGL
+395 NKTGGTGL
-403 GLSIAKNAALTHGG
+403 GLSIAKNAVLNHGG

-423 SPLGGLRVRFLLPL
+423 SPLGGLRIRLLLPL

>member
-1 MRLRNITP
+1 MRLRDITP

-29 ISVTIFYERHWDWVS
+29 ISVSIFYERHWDWVS

-62 GNTPSNDQRALSA
+62 GNEPSKDQRALSA
-75 LRARQYFDIIFYW
+75 IRARQYFDIIFYW
-88 LDGGI
+88 LEGGI
-93 LKPNQSFNIQ
+93 LQPNQTIEPQ
-103 FKNFRTA
+103 FKNFRNS
-110 LEARIKEPFY
+110 LQARIKEPFY
-120 LSTIDNSRQ
+120 LSTIENSRQ
-129 FYIDIQ
+129 FYVDIQ
-135 LANGIVR
+135 LGNGIVR
-142 MHINNKRL
+142 MNIDNKRL
-150 FVPTGLTFIMW
+150 FVPTGITFIMW

-192 QIGFGREASNYN
+192 QIGFGRDVDNFN

-248 RMRLQLAMI
+248 RMRLQLAI
-257 DTNQNIQMDFE
+257 IEINDDTKIEFE
-268 KELVELEKMID
+268 KELLELEEMID
-279 GYLDFARN
+279 GYLQFARD

-302 QQAAKSSD
+302 QQASKTSD
-310 PNGKKIYIA
+310 PSGDKINI
-319 IPPDNLPIFPIQVQS
+319 IPPNDNIPIFPIQVQS
-334 IRRALIN
+334 IRRALTN
-341 LFTNAIRYAGKASVQ
+341 LLTNAIRYAGKATAQ

-377 DKREEVVLPF
+377 DKRAEVILPF
-387 TRLESSRN
+387 TRLENSRN

-403 GLSIAKNAALTHGG
+403 GLSIAKNSALNHGG

-423 SPLGGLRVRFLLPL
+423 SPLGGLRVRLLLPL

>member
-1 MRLRNITP
+1 MRLRNVTP

-29 ISVTIFYERHWDWVS
+29 ISVSIFYERHWDWVS
-44 RHMSKNL
+44 RHMSKSL
-51 AKDLGLLIDEL
+51 AEDLGLLIDEL

-75 LRARQYFDIIFYW
+75 SRARQYFDIIFYW
-88 LDGGI
+88 LDKGI
-93 LKPNQSFNIQ
+93 LKPNQSFDLR
-103 FKNFRTA
+103 FKNFRAA
-110 LEARIKEPFY
+110 LQTRIKEPFY
-120 LSTIDNSRQ
+120 LSTIENSSQ
-129 FYIDIQ
+129 FYVDIQ

-142 MHINNKRL
+142 MNIDNKRL
-150 FVPTGLTFIMW
+150 FVPTGITFIIW
-161 SIGASVILFS
+161 SIGSSIILFS
-171 IAIIFLRGQVRPIL
+171 IAILFLRRQVRPII

-192 QIGFGREASNYN
+192 QIGFGREVSNYN
-204 IEGATEVR
+204 IEGATEIR
-212 IAGRAFQAMRH
+212 LAGRAFQAMRH

-248 RMRLQLAMI
+248 RMRLQLEML
-257 DTNQNIQMDFE
+257 DTNQDIKTDFE
-268 KELVELEKMID
+268 NELLELENMID
-279 GYLDFARN
+279 GYLEFTRN
-287 DREEQMVDASLFKLL
+287 DREEEMVDASLFKLL

-310 PNGKKIYIA
+310 PDGKYIFIA
-319 IPPDNLPIFPIQVQS
+319 SPPERLPVFPIQVQS

-341 LFTNAIRYAGKASVQ
+341 LLTNSIRYAGKTNVQ

-387 TRLESSRN
+387 TRLENSRN
-395 SKTGGTGL
+395 IKTGGTGL
-403 GLSIAKNAALTHGG
+403 GLSIAKNAALSHGG

>member
-1 MRLRNITP
+1 MRLRDITP

-29 ISVTIFYERHWDWVS
+29 ISVSIFYERHWDWVS

-62 GNTPSNDQRALSA
+62 GNEPSKDQRALSA
-75 LRARQYFDIIFYW
+75 IRARQYFDIIFYW
-88 LDGGI
+88 LEGGI
-93 LKPNQSFNIQ
+93 LQPNQIIEPQ
-103 FKNFRTA
+103 FKNFRNS
-110 LEARIKEPFY
+110 LQDRIKEPFY
-120 LSTIDNSRQ
+120 LSTIENSRQ
-129 FYIDIQ
+129 FYVDIQ
-135 LANGIVR
+135 LGNGIVI
-142 MHINNKRL
+142 MNIDNKRL
-150 FVPTGLTFIMW
+150 FVPTGITFIMW

-192 QIGFGREASNYN
+192 QIGFGRDVDSFS
-204 IEGATEVR
+204 IEGATEIR

-238 VSHDLKTPLT
+238 VSHDLKSPLT
-248 RMRLQLAMI
+248 RMRLQLAVI
-257 DTNQNIQMDFE
+257 EIEDDAKIEFE
-268 KELVELEKMID
+268 KELLELEEMID
-279 GYLDFARN
+279 GYLEFARD

-302 QQAAKSSD
+302 QQASITSD
-310 PNGKKIYIA
+310 PSGDKINIL
-319 IPPDNLPIFPIQVQS
+319 PPNDNIPIFPIQVQS
-334 IRRALIN
+334 IRRALTN
-341 LFTNAIRYAGKASVQ
+341 LLTNAIRYAGKATAQ

-365 IIIDDN
+365 VIIDDN

-377 DKREEVVLPF
+377 DKRAEVILPF
-387 TRLESSRN
+387 TRLENSRN

-403 GLSIAKNAALTHGG
+403 GLSIAKNSALNHGG

-423 SPLGGLRVRFLLPL
+423 SPLGGLRVRLLLPL

>member
-1 MRLRNITP
+1 MRLRDITP

-29 ISVTIFYERHWDWVS
+29 ISVIIFYERHWDWVS

-51 AKDLGLLIDEL
+51 AKDVGLLIDEL
-62 GNTPSNDQRALSA
+62 GNEPSKDQRALSA
-75 LRARQYFDIIFYW
+75 IRARQYFDIIFYW
-88 LDGGI
+88 LEGGI
-93 LKPNQSFNIQ
+93 LQPNQIIEPQ
-103 FKNFRTA
+103 FKNFRNS
-110 LEARIKEPFY
+110 LQARIKEPFY
-120 LSTIDNSRQ
+120 LSTLENSRQ
-129 FYIDIQ
+129 FYVDIQ
-135 LANGIVR
+135 LGNGIVR
-142 MHINNKRL
+142 MHIDDKRL
-150 FVPTGLTFIMW
+150 FVPTALTFIMW

-192 QIGFGREASNYN
+192 QIGFGRDVDSFSV
-204 IEGATEVR
+204 EGATEVR

-232 TSLLAG
+232 TALLAG

-248 RMRLQLAMI
+248 RMRLQLAVMEI
-257 DTNQNIQMDFE
+257 QNDTKIEFE
-268 KELVELEKMID
+268 KELKELEEMID
-279 GYLDFARN
+279 GYLEFARD

-302 QQAAKSSD
+302 QQASKTSD
-310 PNGKKIYIA
+310 PSGDKINIL
-319 IPPDNLPIFPIQVQS
+319 PPNNNIPIFPIQVQS

-341 LFTNAIRYAGKASVQ
+341 LLTNAIRYAGKATAQ

-365 IIIDDN
+365 VIIDDN

-377 DKREEVVLPF
+377 DKRAEVVLPF
-387 TRLESSRN
+387 TRLENSRN

-403 GLSIAKNAALTHGG
+403 GLSIAKNSALNHGG

-423 SPLGGLRVRFLLPL
+423 SPLGGLRVRLLLPL